1 MKLPFLF
8 SFFAATTSLFAQQ
21 PEAQVQAMLPFW
33 KGKTMH
39 GESVMMISKDGKP
52 AEAALLFKPKRILSV
67 KDAGQTV
74 EYKVGIDWEYKD
86 GKLRLLPGSKA
97 VFMNETE
104 LFSDS
109 ARRSFPK
116 RGGGKILFEEG
127 AFFHTK
133 QLAVS
138 YKHARKVWKGLIPVL
153 QKDNL
158 AVSLDR
164 LAHKKPIHILL
175 FGDSIAAGANA
186 SGMSN
191 AAPYLPDWGTLIAET
206 LKQHYQTEI
215 RFTNT
220 SVGGKNSEWGKQTV
234 QQNVVAHNPDLVII
248 AFGMNDGTGK
258 VTAEKFKENIRE
270 IMQRVKERNPFAEFI
285 LVSPMLPNPASLFV
299 GTQADFTK
307 VLRELTGKGSALVDM
322 TEVHR
327 ELLRYKTYQDL
338 TGNHIN
344 HPNDFL
350 IRWYAQ
356 EIIGLL
362 IP

>member
-1 MKLPFLF
+1 MKLPFPF
-8 SFFAATTSLFAQQ
+8 SFVAATTSLFAQQ

-39 GESVMMISKDGKP
+39 GESVMMISKEGQP

-74 EYKVGIDWEYKD
+74 TYKEGLDWEYKD
-86 GKLRLLPGSKA
+86 GKLRLLPGSGA
-97 VFMNETE
+97 VFMKETE
-104 LFSDS
+104 LFPDS

-127 AFFHTK
+127 AFFHSK
-133 QLAVS
+133 QLSVS
-138 YKHARKVWKGLIPVL
+138 YKHARNAWKGLVPVV

-158 AVSLDR
+158 TVSLDR
-164 LAHKKPIHILL
+164 LTHKKPIHILL
-175 FGDSIAAGANA
+175 FGDSIAAGYNA
-186 SGMSN
+186 SGKSN

-206 LKQHYQTEI
+206 LKQHYQTDI

-234 QQNVVAHNPDLVII
+234 QQNVVAYNPDLVII

-258 VTAEKFKENIRE
+258 VSAEKFRENIRE
-270 IMQRVKERNPFAEFI
+270 IMQRTKDRNPAAEFI

-299 GTQADFTK
+299 GTQTEFTK
-307 VLRELTGKGSALVDM
+307 VLQELTGKGSVLVDM
-322 TEVHR
+322 TDVHR
-327 ELLRYKTYQDL
+327 ELLQHKSYQDL

-356 EIIGLL
+356 EIVGMLM
-362 IP
+362 P